1 MLANYTATVS
11 CIWEQAK
18 HHMNST
24 TGLSP
29 ISSCFCQVYKRKIH
43 VRSSSRTKPRTHPQP
58 QLLCSFFWCLQ
69 ELDCAGSVLEVLA
82 SASNTKSH
90 TWGAEVSVLAW
101 FLTFFSQI
109 LIWSSHLLHYSQ
121 TVSCRS
127 EKNWIFHVLRMLFHA
142 FGIKTDL
149 LVWKLAG
156 KKNCIGNSNYYL
168 QKLYN
173 SDFLR

>member
-1 MLANYTATVS
+1 MLANYTVTVS

-18 HHMNST
+18 HHMNSII
-24 TGLSP
+24 GLSP
-29 ISSCFCQVYKRKIH
+29 ISSFFCQVHKRKIH

-82 SASNTKSH
+82 SASKRVGDTNSH

-109 LIWSSHLLHYSQ
+109 LIWSSHF
-121 TVSCRS
+121 T
-127 EKNWIFHVLRMLFHA
+127 
-142 FGIKTDL
+142 TT
-149 LVWKLAG
+149 
-156 KKNCIGNSNYYL
+156 NSIL
-168 QKLYN
+168 QKWKKLDLSCFEDTFPCFWNKDWSACEKACRQEKLYW
-173 SDFLR
+173 